1 MFWMG
6 TGYMDTV
13 LALQAGSLT
22 KYLTQRDQPRQN
34 TEQQL
39 KEIRLGLIVIDKTIR
54 GLKKNLL
61 QENNFE
67 IFVIPIKATA
77 YTLTGKSCF
86 VPYCISEAAPL
97 LRGCLLNKLFLYSI
111 KLHIQH
117 QISFCPM
124 FYYVQLDKGM
134 VSGITK

>member
-39 KEIRLGLIVIDKTIR
+39 KEIRLCLIVIDKTIR
-54 GLKKNLL
+54 GLKK
-61 QENNFE
+61 
-67 IFVIPIKATA
+67 
-77 YTLTGKSCF
+77 KS
-86 VPYCISEAAPL
+86 VT
-97 LRGCLLNKLFLYSI
+97 RK
-111 KLHIQH
+111 
-117 QISFCPM
+117 
-124 FYYVQLDKGM
+124 QL
-134 VSGITK
+134 